1 MGYSDPNNTVRR
13 EERINNLT
21 GVASTSVQRLQFLQ
35 RGKLKSVAALIN
47 TAGTNAAAGFDIFVG
62 TTSVGGITCGTN
74 TAGVTVNTGAIN
86 AIIPQNGFVD
96 IRGKANSATLNASLV
111 LEYEV
116 LHDSTNTA

>member
-62 TTSVGGITCGTN
+62 TTSVGGITCMQSSRRTVLL
-74 TAGVTVNTGAIN
+74 TSGVRPTRQ
-86 AIIPQNGFVD
+86 P
-96 IRGKANSATLNASLV
+96 
-111 LEYEV
+111 
-116 LHDSTNTA
+116 